1 MSDTERPI
9 REIAFNRKAKRD
21 YEMLDTLE
29 VGIVLVGTEVKTL
42 RDGHVSL
49 TESFVKIRDGQ
60 MWLEKCHID
69 EYVEGNQN
77 NHNPVRPRRL
87 LAHRREILKWF
98 QKIKEKG
105 LTIVPMRL
113 FFKGRHAK
121 LEIAMARGRK
131 QHDKRQVM
139 KDRDSRK
146 ELRGLRRR

>member
-21 YEMLDTLE
+21 YEILEILE

-42 RDGHVSL
+42 RNGHVSL

-69 EYVEGNQN
+69 EYVEGNQH
-77 NHNPVRPRRL
+77 NHNPVRSRRL
-87 LAHRREILKWF
+87 LAHRRETVKWF
-98 QKIKEKG
+98 QKMKEKG

-146 ELRGLRRR
+146 ELRDLRRR

>member
-1 MSDTERPI
+1 MSETERPI

-21 YEMLDTLE
+21 YEILDTLE

-42 RDGHVSL
+42 RNGHVSL
-49 TESFVKIRDGQ
+49 AESFVKIRDGQ

-69 EYVEGNQN
+69 EYVEGNVY
-77 NHNPVRPRRL
+77 NHDPVRSRRL
-87 LAHRREILKWF
+87 LAHKRETVKWF
-98 QKIKEKG
+98 QKMKEKG
-105 LTIVPMRL
+105 LTVVPLRL

-131 QHDKRQVM
+131 QHDKRQAL